1 MLVLVA
7 FYVILSELSIVTYII
22 FYIGIM
28 MTYSGSIPLFINM
41 GKQIYGA
48 ENSGFVF
55 ACLESCEAVGTILET
70 VVVYFLADSMMYV
83 YLGIT
88 ILVVLGIVLS
98 CSVQTVLFKD

>member
-1 MLVLVA
+1 
-7 FYVILSELSIVTYII
+7 
-22 FYIGIM
+22 

-98 CSVQTVLFKD
+98 CSVQTVLFKDQQNKKQNEIEDVLLKGVTKGI